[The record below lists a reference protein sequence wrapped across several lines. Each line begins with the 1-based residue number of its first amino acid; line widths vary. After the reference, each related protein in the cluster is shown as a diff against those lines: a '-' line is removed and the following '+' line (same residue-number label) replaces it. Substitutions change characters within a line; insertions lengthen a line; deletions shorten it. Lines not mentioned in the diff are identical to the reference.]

1 MAAAP
6 SVDRTLADPGS
17 YRHWH
22 TIVPRFRDLDVLGHV
37 NHGSTVSWLEEGRVM
52 LELPIQPI
60 EELTARPVFVLAEMR
75 LRFLAEVRMSDAVR
89 VGTCIL
95 RLGRSSITL
104 GQAVFAGDRAAV
116 ISEAVEVLIGQQS
129 RKPEPL
135 PPDYRAHLAQ
145 FVRAA

>member
-1 MAAAP
+1 DVSKGGLTDAPVGTAARRVPWPRLHLAPCTLHLAPCTSFMAAAP

-75 LRFLAEVRMSDAVR
+75 LRFLAEVR
-89 VGTCIL
+89 
-95 RLGRSSITL
+95 
-104 GQAVFAGDRAAV
+104 
-116 ISEAVEVLIGQQS
+116 
-129 RKPEPL
+129 
-135 PPDYRAHLAQ
+135 
-145 FVRAA
+145 